1 MTKAENY
8 KKLLE
13 DAAWEADPD
22 FKYSFLVND
31 ISKYKDRLKPKDG
44 KEFLASGEISLKKEE
59 ENFSYAYGFT
69 LGTEEM
75 IFLEFSKPLGGR
87 REDFRK
93 KIHNNIIDFNEKLT
107 INVGSTKI
115 RIIDEKS
122 EKVRNLYLPRGYAT
136 NKNSRTTLEKT
147 LK

>member
-13 DAAWEADPD
+13 DAAWKADPD

-31 ISKYKDRLKPKDG
+31 ISKYKDRLKSKDG

-59 ENFSYAYGFT
+59 ENFSYVYGFT
-69 LGTEEM
+69 FGTEKM
-75 IFLEFSKPLGGR
+75 IFLELSEALGGR
-87 REDFRK
+87 KGDFRK
-93 KIHNNIIDFNEKLT
+93 KMHNDIIDFNEKLT

-122 EKVRNLYLPRGYAT
+122 EKVRNLYLSRGYAT
-136 NKNSRTTLEKT
+136 NKNSRITLEKT